1 MRSSA
6 APSPSTTAARDVL
19 TLVVATTAVLGA
31 ALVLALIA
39 VLAFLIGIRGF
50 LSETATTL
58 DTVEERA
65 SRLAARI
72 ERVQQSTAA
81 AARGLSTGSR

>member
-1 MRSSA
+1 M
-6 APSPSTTAARDVL
+6 L
-19 TLVVATTAVLGA
+19 TLVVATAAVLGA

-39 VLAFLIGIRGF
+39 VLVFLIGIRGF
-50 LSETATTL
+50 LAETAVAL

-65 SRLAARI
+65 TRLAARV

-81 AARGLSTGSR
+81 AARELSASRA

>member
-1 MRSSA
+1 V
-6 APSPSTTAARDVL
+6 PSRSTTAAPDVL
-19 TLVVATTAVLGA
+19 TMVVVTAAVLGA
-31 ALVLALIA
+31 TLVLALIA

-50 LSETATTL
+50 LSETAVTL

-72 ERVQQSTAA
+72 ERVQQSTAT
-81 AARGLSTGSR
+81 AARELSPGGR